1 MIPLKILVIDDDPD
15 QVEII
20 KTIVSA
26 EGRQIET
33 CTEGKVAFDLIHKQ
47 KFDLVFT
54 DILLPDINGVQIM
67 KEIKKTS
74 PETEVV
80 PVTAFGDWGIYA
92 ETLKLGAKEF
102 INKPFRISEIQGVV
116 ARVASSKTK

>member
-1 MIPLKILVIDDDPD
+1 MHPLKILVIDDHPEHA
-15 QVEII
+15 EIL
-20 KTIVSA
+20 KTMITA
-26 EGRQIET
+26 KGREIQT
-33 CTEGKVAFDLIHKQ
+33 CTKGREAVELIHKE

-54 DILLPDINGVQIM
+54 DIVMPDIDGVQIM
-67 KEIKKTS
+67 KEIKKES

-102 INKPFRISEIQGVV
+102 VNKPFNVSEVQGIVTRFV
-116 ARVASSKTK
+116 SSKTK